1 VRSSGYPPS
10 REVDVILRDG
20 SSVHVRP
27 VHEGDRA
34 AMAEFFR
41 GLTADSRAFRFFS
54 PAANVEQEAAR
65 AVDVEYADR
74 YGLIALRGEDA
85 RPVGHSAYF
94 RSSEHGAEV
103 AFAVADELQ
112 GHGLG
117 TILLAHLAE
126 VAVQHG
132 IATFE
137 AEVLPQN
144 HRMIEV
150 FRESGFPVEVRSV
163 PGSIHVELPTS
174 LGSEAVKRF
183 EDRDRRA
190 AAAAVS
196 RFIAPRSVAVI
207 GASRQRDTVGGQI
220 FHNLLDAGFEG
231 TAYPVNREADV
242 VQSVRA
248 YRGVGE
254 VSEQIDLAVVAVPA
268 AAAIEVVRECAGHRI
283 PAVAVISA
291 GFAEV
296 GEEGAERQRELLEVC
311 RQGGM
316 RLVGPNCLGVL
327 NTAAGVRLNATFA
340 PRMPEPGN
348 VGFISQSGAL
358 GLAFIELSGDRN
370 LGLSSFASVGNRADI
385 TANDLLEYWESD
397 PDTDVALLYIESF
410 SDPRRFSRVAPRVGR
425 VKPIVVVKSGRS
437 AAGARATSS
446 HTGAMLAASD
456 VTVDALFQQAG
467 VIRTDSLAEM
477 LDVAS
482 MLANQPLPKGR
493 RVAVLTNA
501 GGPGIMCADA
511 CEASGLEI
519 PPLATRIQ
527 ERLSTFLPPEASL
540 ENPVDMIATAT
551 AEHYR
556 QAISTLAAWEGID
569 ALVVIFVRPL
579 LIKAEDVAEAVA
591 GAVRDLPRE
600 LPVQAVFMST
610 QDRAAM
616 IRRGSV
622 PTYLYPESGAKSLAR
637 VVQHAEWRRR
647 SVETPPSFDDVHPD
661 LAAATIAEGLGEG
674 ARWLDFE
681 RVSRVLDA
689 YRIPLAEWRMVDDSQ
704 AAAEAAAEI
713 GGRVALKALGA
724 EIVHKTDLGA
734 VRLGLAGRQQV
745 ADAAAGID
753 EGLRRAGVSRERL
766 LVQAMVEGGV
776 EMLVGVVG
784 DAVFGPVVACGAGG
798 VEAELLNDVAVRL
811 SPLTSLDV
819 DEMLHSLATFPLLVG
834 YRGAPKV
841 DVEAL
846 RELLLRTSAM
856 VEAHQEIAELDLNPV
871 IVATDGLVAVDA
883 RIRIETAAPPRPW
896 PSAWSSAWPQSGAA

>member
-1 VRSSGYPPS
+1 MSAAEPSS

-27 VHEGDRA
+27 VREDDRA
-34 AMAEFFR
+34 AMSEFFS
-41 GLTADSRAFRFFS
+41 GLTADSRGARFFT
-54 PAANVEQEAAR
+54 AVANVEQEAER
-65 AVDVEYADR
+65 AVDVDQVDR
-74 YGLIALRGEDA
+74 CGLIATRGEDG
-85 RPVGHSAYF
+85 RLVGHSAYY
-94 RSSEHGAEV
+94 RTSDSGAEV

-112 GHGLG
+112 GRGLG

-126 VAVQHG
+126 MAEEHG

-163 PGSIHVELPTS
+163 PGSIHIELPTS

-183 EDRDRRA
+183 EDRDRSA
-190 AAAAVS
+190 AAAAVDH
-196 RFIAPRSVAVI
+196 IVAPRSVAVI
-207 GASRQRDTVGGQI
+207 GASRERDTIGGQI
-220 FHNLLDAGFEG
+220 FHSLIDAGFEG

-248 YRGVGE
+248 YRSVAE
-254 VSEQIDLAVVAVPA
+254 IPAPVDLAVIAVPA
-268 AAAIEVVRECAGHRI
+268 TAVIGVVTECAGQGI
-283 PAVAVISA
+283 PAVVVISA

-296 GEEGAERQRELLEVC
+296 GAEGAELQRELLEVC
-311 RQGGM
+311 RRGGM
-316 RLVGPNCLGVL
+316 RLVGPNCLGVA

-340 PRMPEPGN
+340 PRMPDPGN
-348 VGFISQSGAL
+348 AGFVSQSGAL

-397 PDTDVALLYIESF
+397 PGTDVALLYIESF
-410 SDPRRFSRVAPRVGR
+410 SDPRRFSRVASRVGR

-467 VIRTDSLAEM
+467 VIRTESLAEM

-482 MLANQPLPKGR
+482 MLANQPLPEGG

-501 GGPGIMCADA
+501 GGPAIMCADA
-511 CEASGLEI
+511 CEAAGLEV
-519 PPLATRIQ
+519 PPLPAKIQ
-527 ERLSTFLPPEASL
+527 ERLGGFLPPEASL
-540 ENPVDMIATAT
+540 GNPVDMIATAT

-556 QAISTLAAWEGID
+556 QAISTLAAWDGID

-579 LIKAEDVAEAVA
+579 LIEAKDVAEAVSR
-591 GAVRDLPRE
+591 AVQELPRE
-600 LPVQAVFMST
+600 IPVQAVFMST

-616 IRRGSV
+616 IRKGGV
-622 PTYLYPESGAKSLAR
+622 PTYLYPEHGVHALAR

-647 SVETPPSFDDVHPD
+647 PVEVPPSFDDVRPD
-661 LAAATIAEGLGEG
+661 VAAAAIAEGLGEG
-674 ARWLDFE
+674 TEWLDFE
-681 RVSRVLDA
+681 RLSRLLGA
-689 YRIPLAEWRMVDDSQ
+689 YGIPLAEWRMAEDSE
-704 AAAEAAAEI
+704 AAADAAAEI
-713 GGRVALKALGA
+713 GGPVALKAVGP

-734 VRLGLAGRQQV
+734 VRLGLSGRQQV

-753 EGLRRAGVSRERL
+753 EGLRRAGVSRERF

-776 EMLVGVVG
+776 EMLIGVVG

-811 SPLTSLDV
+811 SPLTPLDV
-819 DEMLHSLATFPLLVG
+819 DEMLHSLATFPLLTG
-834 YRGAPKV
+834 YRGAPEV
-841 DVEAL
+841 DLGAL
-846 RELLLRTSAM
+846 QDLLLRTSAM
-856 VEAHQEIAELDLNPV
+856 VEAHHEVVELDLNPV
-871 IVATDGLVAVDA
+871 IVAPDGIVAVDA
-883 RIRIETAAPPRPW
+883 RVRVETATKPRSW
-896 PSAWSSAWPQSGAA
+896 PSAWSG

>member
-1 VRSSGYPPS
+1 MSDAYPAG

-27 VHEGDRA
+27 VREDDRA
-34 AMAEFFR
+34 AMAEFFS
-41 GLTADSRAFRFFS
+41 GLTADSRGFRFFS
-54 PAANVEQEAAR
+54 AAADVEEEAAR
-65 AVDVEYADR
+65 AVDVDYADR
-74 YGLIALRGEDA
+74 YGLIAMRGEDA

-94 RSSEHGAEV
+94 RSSEDVAEV

-126 VAVQHG
+126 VADEHG

-137 AEVLPQN
+137 AEVMPQN
-144 HRMIEV
+144 HRMIGV

-174 LGSEAVKRF
+174 FGSEAVKRF
-183 EDRDRRA
+183 EDRDRSA
-190 AAAAVS
+190 AAAAVGG
-196 RFIAPRSVAVI
+196 FIAPRSVAVI
-207 GASRQRDTVGGQI
+207 GASRERDTVGGQI

-248 YRGVGE
+248 YRSVAE
-254 VSEQIDLAVVAVPA
+254 IPAPIDLAVIAVPA
-268 AAAIEVVRECAGHRI
+268 AAVIDVVRECAGQGV
-283 PAVAVISA
+283 PTVVVISA

-296 GEEGAERQRELLEVC
+296 GAEGAERQRELLEVC

-316 RLVGPNCLGVL
+316 RLVGPNCLGVV
-327 NTAAGVRLNATFA
+327 NTAADVRLNATFA

-370 LGLSSFASVGNRADI
+370 LGLSTFASVGNRADI

-397 PDTDVALLYIESF
+397 PGTDVALLYIESF

-467 VIRTDSLAEM
+467 VIRTESLAEM
-477 LDVAS
+477 LDVTS
-482 MLANQPLPKGR
+482 MLANQPLPEGR

-511 CEASGLEI
+511 CEASGLEL
-519 PPLATRIQ
+519 PPLPAQIQ
-527 ERLSTFLPPEASL
+527 ERLRGFLPPEASL
-540 ENPVDMIATAT
+540 GNPVDMIATAT
-551 AEHYR
+551 ADQYR
-556 QAISTLAAWEGID
+556 EAISTLAAWDGID

-579 LIKAEDVAEAVA
+579 LIEAEDVAEAVA
-591 GAVRDLPRE
+591 RAVQELPRE
-600 LPVQAVFMST
+600 IPVQAVFMST
-610 QDRAAM
+610 KDRAAM
-616 IRRGSV
+616 IRKGGV
-622 PTYLYPESGAKSLAR
+622 PTYLYPEHGAHALAR
-637 VVQHAEWRRR
+637 VVHHAEWRRR
-647 SVETPPSFDDVHPD
+647 PAEAPPSFDDVRPD
-661 LAAATIAEGLGEG
+661 IAAAAIAEGLGEG
-674 ARWLDFE
+674 AGWLDFE
-681 RVSRVLDA
+681 RLSRLLDA
-689 YRIPLAEWRMVDDSQ
+689 YGIPLAEWRMADDPE
-704 AAAEAAAEI
+704 AAADAAAEI
-713 GGRVALKALGA
+713 GGRVALKALGP

-734 VRLGLAGRQQV
+734 VRLGLSGRQQV

-766 LVQAMVEGGV
+766 LVQAMVEDGV
-776 EMLVGVVG
+776 EMLIGVVG

-798 VEAELLNDVAVRL
+798 VEAELLNDMAVRL

-819 DEMLHSLATFPLLVG
+819 DEMLHSLATFPLLTG
-834 YRGAPKV
+834 YRGAPEV
-841 DVEAL
+841 DLEAL
-846 RELLLRTSAM
+846 QELLLRTSAM
-856 VEAHQEIAELDLNPV
+856 VEAHHEIAELDLNPV
-871 IVATDGLVAVDA
+871 IVAADGIMAVDA
-883 RIRIETAAPPRPW
+883 RARVETAAPRRSW
-896 PSAWSSAWPQSGAA
+896 PSAWSSA